1 MNVNYEKEFLE
12 MFGFKNM
19 YEIFTNTVD
28 LFKLESSLL
37 ILNANSKFLNLYYY
51 FFANSILEMNV
62 IIEESKK
69 NKKNIITHEKMMMM
83 KIYSFWYDY
92 MPYFLDYSTFFE
104 TMKYYSYIKN
114 VDERE
119 VLFEIKHTS
128 SNSTYTT
135 VVSPKWLKEQH
146 TYGQLVQSLNDLVKN
161 KSNARIHNIVCV
173 AIADKCELTEF
184 YKNFKHSL
192 NVIKM
197 TSAQFCMY
205 LILKKPEYSKII
217 KIDDTITFTDID
229 FEETTFKNIQ
239 YIN

>member
-1 MNVNYEKEFLE
+1 
-12 MFGFKNM
+12 
-19 YEIFTNTVD
+19 
-28 LFKLESSLL
+28 
-37 ILNANSKFLNLYYY
+37 
-51 FFANSILEMNV
+51 FANSILEMNV
-62 IIEESKK
+62 ILEESKK
-69 NKKNIITHEKMMMM
+69 NDKNISTPEKMIMM

-92 MPYFLDYSTFFE
+92 MPYFLGYSTFFE
-104 TMKYYSYIKN
+104 TMKYYSYIEN
-114 VDERE
+114 VDKKE
-119 VLFEIKHTS
+119 VLFEIKHTN

-135 VVSPKWLKEQH
+135 VLSHKWLKEQH
-146 TYGQLVQSLNDLVKN
+146 TYGQLVQTLNDVVKN
-161 KSNARIHNIVCV
+161 KSNSRIHNIVCV

-205 LILKKPEYSKII
+205 LILKKPAYSKII